1 MKTLVQELPFYKKTS
16 DLFRLYA
23 QNPQAIFL
31 DSSMQN
37 ELGRYSIICLN
48 PYLTVKEEDGVCYC
62 NDLPCQESFET
73 VMARYLQEH
82 RKRIPLLFP

>member
-16 DLFRLYA
+16 DLFQLYA

-31 DSSMQN
+31 DSSLQN

-48 PYLTVKEEDGVCYC
+48 PYLTVKEATSTVC
-62 NDLPCQESFET
+62 P
-73 VMARYLQEH
+73 ARKAL
-82 RKRIPLLFP
+82 RP